1 MHIPNRAP
9 SARPRPAGELPPA
22 RAGQPGR
29 HERRVAMKLRLA
41 LRMAAVEDLEGQL
54 ARLCGEMMETTISTE
69 KLYQARMLAVSL
81 LHAKRLVALA
91 VESAEGNRLHPYFN

>member
-1 MHIPNRAP
+1 
-9 SARPRPAGELPPA
+9 
-22 RAGQPGR
+22 
-29 HERRVAMKLRLA
+29 
-41 LRMAAVEDLEGQL
+41 
-54 ARLCGEMMETTISTE
+54 MMETTISTE